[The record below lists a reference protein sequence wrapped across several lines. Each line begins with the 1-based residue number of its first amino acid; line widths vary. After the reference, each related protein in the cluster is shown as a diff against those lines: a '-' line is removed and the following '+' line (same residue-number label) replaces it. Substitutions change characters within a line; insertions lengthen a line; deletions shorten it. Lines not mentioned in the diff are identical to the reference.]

1 MPTIPAPATGDGYQ
15 QPWPESYPVKNVKVT
30 MGMTLDEVDEAEYR
44 DLRRQGL
51 IDFSDTSAP
60 AAGQEG

>member
-1 MPTIPAPATGDGYQ
+1 MTTE

-30 MGMTLDEVDEAEYR
+30 MGMTLDEVDEAEYT

-51 IDFSDTSAP
+51 IDFGDDAP
-60 AAGQEG
+60 APVDRRPAGQEG